1 MKHIYCATDSTS
13 CHTGPQI
20 RCKYIC
26 NLNININT
34 DVFELEQQPQ
44 HDILGK
50 HISVCTGLKISSFP
64 TNQHKFGFKARLENK
79 VQCVSWKHNISTGRI
94 QTVKRQL
101 PLLFCT
107 YCPFSFCLESEAFF
121 LQSGKHPSYCMM
133 QFLLPR
139 FAVWQ
144 DQIIF
149 GNTAGHSPGQFLKV
163 TNSCFVFLVLFYR
176 PAVAMHAEY
185 IW

>member
-94 QTVKRQL
+94 QTDAHCEETVATTL
-101 PLLFCT
+101 LYILSVLLLFGIRGN
-107 YCPFSFCLESEAFF
+107 FF
-121 LQSGKHPSYCMM
+121 AKWQTSVILHDA
-133 QFLLPR
+133 L
-139 FAVWQ
+139 FAATVRSLTGSNYFW
-144 DQIIF
+144 
-149 GNTAGHSPGQFLKV
+149 
-163 TNSCFVFLVLFYR
+163 
-176 PAVAMHAEY
+176 
-185 IW
+185 

>member
-79 VQCVSWKHNISTGRI
+79 VQRVSWKHKKMMP
-94 QTVKRQL
+94 TVKRHYSSVHTVRSPFVWNQRNFFAKWQTSVIL
-101 PLLFCT
+101 HDALFAAT
-107 YCPFSFCLESEAFF
+107 VRRLTGSNYF
-121 LQSGKHPSYCMM
+121 
-133 QFLLPR
+133 
-139 FAVWQ
+139 W
-144 DQIIF
+144 
-149 GNTAGHSPGQFLKV
+149 
-163 TNSCFVFLVLFYR
+163 
-176 PAVAMHAEY
+176 
-185 IW
+185 